1 MLFLLSILLACAA
14 GDELQI
20 LTSHDNIGPP
30 PCAKTCVGSTA
41 ELETPWQ
48 QHGNKFGDKIIK
60 TIVDISPCGF
70 IGTPTL
76 LTSLHATSAAGE
88 YDFIVALLSGQS
100 GVANLSKNSFQVFLH
115 GFHGKMH
122 NYLPFGANF
131 GAWWD
136 VHWTAYGFVC

>member
-1 MLFLLSILLACAA
+1 MLFLLSILLADAA

-41 ELETPWQ
+41 ELQTPWQ

-60 TIVDISPCGF
+60 TTVDISPCGF
-70 IGTPTL
+70 IGTPTV
-76 LTSLHATSAAGE
+76 LTSVHMTHHAEE
-88 YDFIVALLSGQS
+88 YSYLGALLSGQS
-100 GVANLSKNSFQVFLH
+100 SVANLSKNSFQVFLY
-115 GFHGKMH
+115 GFHGKLH
-122 NYLPFGANF
+122 DLVPFDRDF
-131 GAWWD
+131 GMWWD